1 MIEEIEIENNEE
13 LLERLSVLISTAV
26 LKIEENALE
35 IDSLNQVN
43 KSLEEFAANESK
55 SKLELIEDKEIL
67 KAKLDNLAGNNSYYT
82 DLVKSLE
89 LNIEQNSHYRIEYE
103 LIREKY
109 EKMLLENAELKEKV
123 NTIPILN
130 EKITEHN
137 NRINELELLNHSY
150 LNTIGK
156 YEKALTDKELIQKDL
171 ASKNIRIYEL
181 LNDIQDQKEKLII
194 LESKMLR
201 VKDNDK
207 LMNNYKLIIK
217 DLEGEILGKNEEFN
231 SINYQLSVENAQLKD
246 ELNNSKIE
254 IGNVE
259 NEKSILENKNQEQI
273 GTINQLKSEIIELN
287 TKINDIKLSYDKL
300 NLEIDRLNKINS
312 NYTQEFDLIKSNEGI
327 SQKELK
333 IAKDE
338 IIEINNYNNELMEE
352 IERLETVIKTNKNQ
366 ISELIEDSKN
376 LKLQIEEVKIENNNA
391 KESNGRYEVEIDNLK
406 SELNSAQNQKI
417 IEYSIKIDELERL
430 NTDLEFQLE
439 EKSNELSQKVRD
451 IKLLQERMAEFIHE
465 TNELKS
471 GLAELNVKISIYNNN
486 ENKYLSRI
494 NNLEDLVKTRYE
506 QINLLENKIN
516 NLLDEKN
523 QITETKKALI
533 EMVKSTINEVDEEI
547 ISLKSK

>member
-1 MIEEIEIENNEE
+1 
-13 LLERLSVLISTAV
+13 
-26 LKIEENALE
+26 
-35 IDSLNQVN
+35 
-43 KSLEEFAANESK
+43 
-55 SKLELIEDKEIL
+55 
-67 KAKLDNLAGNNSYYT
+67 
-82 DLVKSLE
+82 
-89 LNIEQNSHYRIEYE
+89 
-103 LIREKY
+103 
-109 EKMLLENAELKEKV
+109 MLLENAELKEKV